1 MSDSAGFPKVD
12 RFRVRAIR
20 LPMRDPHQTA
30 SGAVSESPLVL
41 TDITLDDG
49 TVGHSVIFTY
59 TPAALEPTAA
69 LVRNFEAL
77 IKGDALAPAE
87 TEQKLARRFRLLGP
101 QGLVGMA
108 LAAIDMAL
116 WDALARLHGVSLT
129 RLLGGAEKAVPAYGA
144 VGYDGAAKSA
154 RVAEDWAKRG
164 FTGVKAKIGYP
175 SVAEDVEVIRAMRE
189 ATGPGMA
196 IMVDFNQ
203 SLTVAEAVQRMR
215 VLDDEGLTWVEE
227 PTLAHDYAGHA
238 HVAREARTPIQC
250 GENWWGALDFW
261 HAVEARASDYVM
273 PDVMK
278 IGGVTG
284 WLRAASIAQ
293 AKGIRMS
300 NHLFPELS
308 AQLLC
313 VTPTAHWLEY
323 ADWWNPIM
331 EAPLE
336 IVQGMTHLTG
346 ATGSGVAWNEAAV
359 QKYSA

>member
-1 MSDSAGFPKVD
+1 
-12 RFRVRAIR
+12 
-20 LPMRDPHQTA
+20 
-30 SGAVSESPLVL
+30 
-41 TDITLDDG
+41 
-49 TVGHSVIFTY
+49 
-59 TPAALEPTAA
+59 
-69 LVRNFEAL
+69 
-77 IKGDALAPAE
+77 
-87 TEQKLARRFRLLGP
+87 
-101 QGLVGMA
+101 
-108 LAAIDMAL
+108 
-116 WDALARLHGVSLT
+116 
-129 RLLGGAEKAVPAYGA
+129 
-144 VGYDGAAKSA
+144 
-154 RVAEDWAKRG
+154 
-164 FTGVKAKIGYP
+164 
-175 SVAEDVEVIRAMRE
+175 
-189 ATGPGMA
+189 
-196 IMVDFNQ
+196 
-203 SLTVAEAVQRMR
+203 MR
-215 VLDDEGLTWVEE
+215 VLDAEGLAWVEE

-238 HVAREARTPIQC
+238 HVAREAATPIQC